1 MDKLIQRIKFSIQLW
16 RWEQEKRKEGFPQ
29 EWFED
34 IPNDNYR
41 GNPNWAGDD

>member
-16 RWEQEKRKEGFPQ
+16 RWEQEKRKE
-29 EWFED
+29 WFED